1 MGIPCPYPYPG
12 EMLNGTLA
20 RISRRAG
27 LPISEIER
35 LSGYHVRFRHD
46 GAFCMELLAFF
57 DDKFEGRRSIWE
69 LACSNTIFP
78 MVMPFAAEKTI
89 KQYKSLTRQSIRPDG
104 RFYNIGWRKLRLKS
118 HLCFCRE
125 CFREQLDR
133 YSENYW
139 KLIWQIPLADMCEI
153 HGTPLTQTSL
163 PGRHSTRVFDPT
175 DIDNSACRELE
186 VTEHSRMLTKTIAA
200 LLANR
205 RIAGRDRWRD
215 IISRLAKNAGISD
228 VKAYRRNNGVFITSP
243 TLADQCI
250 TFWGENWLA
259 QNFSQILSSSTIQL
273 GNYWLK
279 YLILIKALDKDPSLS
294 FDRYISQITSKC

>member
-1 MGIPCPYPYPG
+1 MP
-12 EMLNGTLA
+12 L
-20 RISRRAG
+20 
-27 LPISEIER
+27 SEIER
-35 LSGYHVRFRHD
+35 LTGYHVRFRHS
-46 GAFCMELLAFF
+46 GALCPELLAFF
-57 DDKFEGRRSIWE
+57 GNNLEGRKSIRE

-89 KQYKSLTRQSIRPDG
+89 EQYQRLTALNIQPDSRFHNIR
-104 RFYNIGWRKLRLKS
+104 WRNLRLKS
-118 HLCFCRE
+118 RLCFCRE
-125 CFREQLDR
+125 CFKEQLDR
-133 YSENYW
+133 YCENYW
-139 KLIWQIPLADMCEI
+139 KLIWQIPLADVCEI